1 MGNRRP
7 TQHEVLTYHR
17 QFQNASHCHFNP
29 RSIRLSVL
37 KGKMDTRDPA
47 NGIALAGACI
57 LKVSMILL
65 PIIYIGLI
73 FAYRI

>member
-1 MGNRRP
+1 
-7 TQHEVLTYHR
+7 
-17 QFQNASHCHFNP
+17 
-29 RSIRLSVL
+29 
-37 KGKMDTRDPA
+37 MDTRDPA